1 MSKMGSD
8 ANGDGKMLAA
18 MATQIPIRNFIA
30 MSMGVFS
37 PEMADG
43 LLMILNDD
51 RSSFAGFNKIFWR
64 LGGALAKLPHLL
76 RSV

>member
-1 MSKMGSD
+1 
-8 ANGDGKMLAA
+8 
-18 MATQIPIRNFIA
+18 